1 MNTEPNDQVFVDPD
15 TDDLEDFASLI
26 NGKAKPTPPVEDPKD
41 EDLSEDE
48 PLVEDDTVEDAA
60 DDPQD
65 DDADGQEDLE
75 EKPKAPKKVNRVQE
89 RINQLVTERETEKR
103 EKLELQRRLEALEN
117 GNKKDESANPV
128 PQVSVQTEGPDPD
141 AKNEDGSEKY
151 PLGEFDPKYIRD
163 MARHTIE
170 QEWTARKEQEEQ
182 ERVQQEHQIARDMLQ
197 NKWQEN
203 LTPVMEQHDDYME
216 KTVELENTFQ
226 GLDPKYSDYIVQ
238 TIKSLDHGPEVLYY
252 FANNLDEAK
261 RFVDM
266 GPLKATLALGEINA
280 MFKGNTRKEAK
291 VSKAPPPPQANKGAK
306 MRASVSEDTDD
317 LDAFAK
323 LLFNKSRRS

>member
-1 MNTEPNDQVFVDPD
+1 MNTEPTDQVFVDPN
-15 TDDLEDFASLI
+15 TDDLEEFATLI
-26 NGKAKPTPPVEDPKD
+26 SGKAKATEAVAEDPQEQ
-41 EDLSEDE
+41 EDQTEGE
-48 PLVEDDTVEDAA
+48 PLVEDEVDEDST
-60 DDPQD
+60 DE
-65 DDADGQEDLE
+65 ADGLE
-75 EKPKAPKKVNRVQE
+75 EEETKPKPKKVNRVQE

-103 EKLELQRRLEALEN
+103 EKLELKRRLEALEN
-117 GNKKDESANPV
+117 GDKKVESAKPV
-128 PQVSVQTEGPDPD
+128 PQVYVQTDGPDPD
-141 AKNEDGSEKY
+141 AKNEDGSDTY

-182 ERVQQEHQIARDMLQ
+182 EKAQQEHQAARDMLQ
-197 NKWQEN
+197 DKWQEN
-203 LTPVMEQHDDYME
+203 LAPVMEQHDDYME

-261 RFVDM
+261 RFVNM
-266 GPLKATLALGEINA
+266 GPLNATLALGEINA

-306 MRASVSEDTDD
+306 MRTSVPSDTDD

-323 LLFNKSRRS
+323 LLFNKTRRS